1 MRVQMSSQITKILEG
16 KTDLIFIFY
25 YLRALVK
32 ALPLSFTVKGQ
43 GERAFEV
50 TVQVVSG
57 QDFSPHTLNVTK
69 NYKRFNC

>member
-43 GERAFEV
+43 GERGIRSDSTGGFRARF
-50 TVQVVSG
+50 Q
-57 QDFSPHTLNVTK
+57 SPYT
-69 NYKRFNC
+69 